1 MCQLQLLLL
10 VILLTTVLA
19 SHNVIDLE
27 YFMRISYGVNNKA
40 LTLGLSSNKII
51 ENYKL
56 FLFFCFFIFF
66 VGNEKEHLRWKILL
80 SWRNILNSRQIATG
94 IEEKQVNQGE
104 VLRGEE
110 SVVFTFPYQ
119 TNGNHDKELSTIG

>member
-10 VILLTTVLA
+10 VILLATVLA

-40 LTLGLSSNKII
+40 LTLGLSSNKRI

-56 FLFFCFFIFF
+56 FLFFLGFFF
-66 VGNEKEHLRWKILL
+66 VGNEEKHLRWKILL

-119 TNGNHDKELSTIG
+119 TNGNHAKELSTIG

>member
-40 LTLGLSSNKII
+40 LTLGLSSNKRI

-56 FLFFCFFIFF
+56 FLFFCFFFF
-66 VGNEKEHLRWKILL
+66 VGNEEKHLRWKILL
-80 SWRNILNSRQIATG
+80 SCRNILNSRQIATG

-119 TNGNHDKELSTIG
+119 TNRNHAKELSTIG